1 MTAIF
6 KTVPWQVGQ
15 LVDSVGSG
23 QVQLPDLQR
32 PFVWPSSKVRD
43 LFDSMYRGYPVGAL
57 MFWDVPAEGETRSI
71 SANAALSAGH
81 QIIDGQQRLTSL
93 YAAMRGVPVRDENY
107 RSKRIVISF
116 NPFTEKFEV
125 RTPALAKSPAWL
137 EDIAD
142 YFDNQIRSRKA
153 FIRRYTEAG
162 NTLTPD
168 QEDSIEEVL
177 GRLGELNSYRFD
189 VVHIQKEV
197 DKRQVADVFVRINSE
212 GVRLKAADFILTW
225 LSVFW
230 PEGRERIEEFARA
243 SRMSPETASALSGQR
258 ITWTP
263 INPFLEVDTSYVVR
277 AMVGFGQ
284 NRARLQDAYAALQA
298 KDRMTGEV
306 DPHRQEV
313 ELTKLQAALPLVT
326 DKVSWTEF
334 LHSLQQAG
342 FRSKQNVTSAMN
354 LVYSY
359 VLFLIGRHRFELP
372 LYELRVLIAR
382 WVFMAQLT
390 GRYTGSSE
398 SQLQKDLARIE
409 EIQGRGPKAFSQ
421 LLEQIIDAQLTPDYW
436 RYNLPQSLITSNAA
450 LSPHYQCYLAG
461 LNILEANMFLLDMS
475 VSTWMD
481 PSQPTVKG
489 MEAHHLFP
497 RNYLVKALGT
507 TDVKRINQAANFAP
521 TDWDTNI
528 EISDRSPLEY
538 WPSLVEQRSKGDEW
552 LRRQMRWHALPEA
565 WHTMEYDTFL
575 KARRELMAE
584 VVREGFH
591 RLSTGHGAATAPVTA
606 LASEDNQIASVR
618 DLLDQE
624 LIRPG
629 DQFVSI
635 DPDSKIDATITD
647 DSTIS
652 ISGIGEY
659 DTFDEAVHALGVT
672 ALPGNEFWLLDRD
685 GAQISVAELLGR

>member
-1 MTAIF
+1 MSAIF
-6 KTVPWQVGQ
+6 KTVSWQVGQ
-15 LVDSVGSG
+15 LVDSVGRG

-71 SANAALSAGH
+71 SADAALAAGH

-93 YAAMRGVPVRDENY
+93 YAAMRGVPVRDESY
-107 RSKRIVISF
+107 RNKRIVISF

-137 EDIAD
+137 EDIAE
-142 YFDNQIRSRKA
+142 YFDTPIPTRKA

-162 NTLTPD
+162 NILAPE

-177 GRLGELNSYRFD
+177 GRLGDLNKYQFD

-230 PEGRERIEEFARA
+230 PEGRERIEEFSRN
-243 SRMSPETASALSGQR
+243 SRMSPETASAICGQPV
-258 ITWTP
+258 TWTP
-263 INPFLEVDTSYVVR
+263 INPFLEIDPSYMVR
-277 AMVGFGQ
+277 AMVAFGQ

-306 DPHRQEV
+306 DPQRQES
-313 ELTKLQAALPLVT
+313 ELDKLQDALPLVT
-326 DKVSWTEF
+326 DKVSWTEY

-359 VLFLIGRHRFELP
+359 VLFLIGRHRFDVP
-372 LYELRVLIAR
+372 LYELRMLIAR

-398 SQLQKDLARIE
+398 SQLQKDLASIDD
-409 EIQGRGPKAFSQ
+409 IQGRGSRAFSA
-421 LLEQIIDAQLTPDYW
+421 LLDQIIDAQLTPDYW

-450 LSPHYQCYLAG
+450 LSPHYQCYLAA
-461 LNILEANMFLLDMS
+461 LNVLEANMFLLDMS

-497 RNYLVKALGT
+497 RNYLAKILGT

-528 EISDRSPLEY
+528 WISDRAPAEY
-538 WPSLVEQRSKGDEW
+538 WPSLVGQRSRGDVW
-552 LRRQMRWHALPEA
+552 LRRQMRWHALPDT
-565 WHTMEYDTFL
+565 WHTMEYDAFL
-575 KARRELMAE
+575 RARRELMAE
-584 VVREGFH
+584 VIREGFE
-591 RLSTGHGAATAPVTA
+591 RLSTGRGAATTTVTTGA
-606 LASEDNQIASVR
+606 QQINHTVSVQ
-618 DLLDQE
+618 DLLDRE

-629 DQFVSI
+629 DQFISI
-635 DPDSKIDATITD
+635 DHEAEIEATITE

-652 ISGIGEY
+652 INGVGEY
-659 DTFDEAVHALGVT
+659 DTFDEAVHAIGVT
-672 ALPGNEFWLLDRD
+672 VLPGEEFWLLDRD
-685 GAQISVAELLGR
+685 GAQTSVAELLGS